1 MGASAPQTVDLA
13 FRGPITRDDL
23 PGLSDRICALL
34 SERSA
39 GVVLCDVLGVEPDAV
54 TADALCRLQLAA
66 RRNSCQVRLRHA
78 SDELLALIAFMGLTY
93 VLPDQD
99 VERVKAPGLRL
110 GATTAHGPPY
120 LREGHGVPDED

>member
-1 MGASAPQTVDLA
+1 MGASAPQTVDFT

-23 PGLSDRICALL
+23 PGLSNRICALL

-39 GVVLCDVLGVEPDAV
+39 DVVLCDVLGVEPDAV

-78 SDELLALIAFMGLTY
+78 SDELRALIAFMGLTN
-93 VLPDQD
+93 VLVD
-99 VERVKAPGLRL
+99 RVNAHGLRL

-120 LREGHGVPDED
+120 LRERHGVLDED